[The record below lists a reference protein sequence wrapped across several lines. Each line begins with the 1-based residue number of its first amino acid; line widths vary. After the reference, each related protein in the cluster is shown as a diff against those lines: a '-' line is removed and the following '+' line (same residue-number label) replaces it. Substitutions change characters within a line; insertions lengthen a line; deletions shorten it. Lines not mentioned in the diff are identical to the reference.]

1 MSEFINPNKKMYN
14 LNDFKIIEQTCN
26 ILEFNDNIINI
37 INDLAGKVGAP
48 NYSKT
53 PIFKKKRKNN
63 YNSWETLRNFKKTEL
78 NTNNKCEY
86 DKQINDYRMKFNK
99 LTETNYNE
107 LSKQIIISIKEYYIK
122 VDKDDILLEK
132 IAKTLFEIGCL
143 NSFWSKLYARFFE
156 DLIKEFPDV
165 KNICII
171 NFNNFLSL
179 FDNIEFIDI
188 NDNNYDLFCENNKKN
203 EQRRA
208 MSSFFINLTN
218 YKVLDEIYIYNLLF
232 KLLNDINDNKN
243 MKNMLQVNE
252 EIIENIYILILN
264 GKDILKNDKNKWN
277 KINIFINSFSK
288 MKMIENNGISR
299 KLSFKCLDLLEELE
313 EEEEKEE

>member
-1 MSEFINPNKKMYN
+1 MTNILDNKFVYN
-14 LNDFKIIEQTCN
+14 LTDFKHIENNNN

-37 INDLAGKVGAP
+37 INDLASKVGAP

-63 YNSWETLRNFKKTEL
+63 YSNWETLRNFKKTEL
-78 NTNNKCEY
+78 NTNNTCEY

-107 LSKQIIISIKEYYIK
+107 LSKQIITSINDYYKK
-122 VDKDDILLEK
+122 VGNDDILLEK

-143 NSFWSKLYARFFE
+143 NSFWSKLYARFFQ
-156 DLIKEFPDV
+156 DLIVDFPDV

-179 FDNIEFIDI
+179 FENIEFIDI

-203 EQRRA
+203 EKRRA

-218 YKVLDEIYIYNLLF
+218 YQILDDIYIFNLLF
-232 KLLNDINDNKN
+232 KLLNEIDINKN
-243 MKNMLQVNE
+243 EKNMLQVNE
-252 EIIENIYILILN
+252 EIIENVFIMILN
-264 GKDILKNDKNKWN
+264 GKDILKKDNDKWE
-277 KINIFINSFSK
+277 KINIYINNFSK
-288 MKMIENNGISR
+288 MKIIENNGISR

-313 EEEEKEE
+313 EEE